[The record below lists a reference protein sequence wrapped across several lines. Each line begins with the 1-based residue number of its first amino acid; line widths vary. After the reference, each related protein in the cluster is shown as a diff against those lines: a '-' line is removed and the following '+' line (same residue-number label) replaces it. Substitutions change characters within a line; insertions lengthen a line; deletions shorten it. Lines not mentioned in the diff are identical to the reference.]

1 MRVASPDMEAEKKEQ
16 PAHVSAP
23 EETHDPEADTT
34 PTAKIPSD
42 AGGSK
47 QVEKEVANAKDK
59 EPIESVASVESS
71 YSDIRVDQIGSS
83 EAEPFPDYYESC
95 EGDRSTNPI
104 DKKREAAYNYA
115 ISKVV
120 EEVIRFRELDASI
133 ISLTSFTLNE
143 PDDQNATCAANVE
156 KSDQAQQADAKDSET
171 SSDTATKD
179 DTCSIIKDLKDLLAS
194 PKLKLNV
201 KKRFT
206 AMVNMVLRM
215 SILLFHPQGVTMEPK
230 LFLGTRE
237 ALEVKGLAAEILRY
251 LAKIDQQLK
260 GQVED
265 ADRVAG
271 ILSNLAQ
278 DKTVSVYVTFRR
290 MAYVVISRNL
300 RKPRPLERRLL
311 TLFLELYDA
320 YVYNSFLQI
329 RNRQIIVEDDPDVVR
344 LELSRLLI
352 ALWDI
357 LNRVIEN
364 YEAYIAKMK
373 DMKRRYFEPAMQQL
387 QDSPEIWRECWMNYQ
402 LTLRPEEQPQPQPQP
417 SKEPEMA
424 QSDVK
429 MPTVL
434 SVVEDV
440 PSFSCHF

>member
-1 MRVASPDMEAEKKEQ
+1 MEAEKKEQ

-23 EETHDPEADTT
+23 EKTHDPEANTT
-34 PTAKIPSD
+34 SNVKIPSD
-42 AGGSK
+42 SGGSK
-47 QVEKEVANAKDK
+47 QVKKQFANSMDK
-59 EPIESVASVESS
+59 ESLESVASVESL
-71 YSDIRVDQIGSS
+71 YSDIRANQSASS

-95 EGDRSTNPI
+95 EGGGSANPI
-104 DKKREAAYNYA
+104 DKNREAAYHYA

-143 PDDQNATCAANVE
+143 PGDQNATSAASVE
-156 KSDQAQQADAKDSET
+156 RSDQTQQTDSKDFET
-171 SSDTATKD
+171 SGDTATKDKD

-230 LFLGTRE
+230 LFLEERE

-290 MAYVVISRNL
+290 MAYVVIR
-300 RKPRPLERRLL
+300 
-311 TLFLELYDA
+311 
-320 YVYNSFLQI
+320 
-329 RNRQIIVEDDPDVVR
+329 
-344 LELSRLLI
+344 
-352 ALWDI
+352 
-357 LNRVIEN
+357 
-364 YEAYIAKMK
+364 
-373 DMKRRYFEPAMQQL
+373 
-387 QDSPEIWRECWMNYQ
+387 
-402 LTLRPEEQPQPQPQP
+402 
-417 SKEPEMA
+417 
-424 QSDVK
+424 
-429 MPTVL
+429 
-434 SVVEDV
+434 
-440 PSFSCHF
+440 

>member
-1 MRVASPDMEAEKKEQ
+1 MEAEKKEQ
-16 PAHVSAP
+16 PVHVSAP
-23 EETHDPEADTT
+23 ELTHDPEADTT
-34 PTAKIPSD
+34 SNAKIPRD
-42 AGGSK
+42 TGGSK
-47 QVEKEVANAKDK
+47 QAKKQFANSKDK
-59 EPIESVASVESS
+59 ESLESVASVESS
-71 YSDIRVDQIGSS
+71 YSDIKVNQSAS
-83 EAEPFPDYYESC
+83 AEAEPFPDYYESC
-95 EGDRSTNPI
+95 EGDGSANPI
-104 DKKREAAYNYA
+104 DKNREIAYHYA

-143 PDDQNATCAANVE
+143 PGDQNATSAASVE
-156 KSDQAQQADAKDSET
+156 KSEQTQQTDSKDSET
-171 SSDTATKD
+171 SGDTATKD
-179 DTCSIIKDLKDLLAS
+179 KEDTCNIIKDLKDLLAS

-230 LFLGTRE
+230 LFLEGRE
-237 ALEVKGLAAEILRY
+237 ALQVKGLAAEILRY

-290 MAYVVISRNL
+290 MAYVVIRNL

-320 YVYNSFLQI
+320 YVYNSFLYI
-329 RNRQIIVEDDPDVVR
+329 RNRQIIIEDNPDVVR

-364 YEAYIAKMK
+364 YEAYIIKMK
-373 DMKRRYFEPAMQQL
+373 DIRHRYFEPAMNQL

-402 LTLRPEEQPQPQPQP
+402 LTLRPEEQSQSQPQY
-417 SKEPEMA
+417 SKEADMA

-434 SVVEDV
+434 SVVEHV